1 LKRRFLD
8 IALSVSLIVSV
19 AAFFFLADKAFGDEL
34 EDLIKERTTTM
45 YLEGQ
50 KLGDLI
56 LGARARLDFL
66 FVDDSLLRAAR
77 TSGMTPDWLKWHLGH
92 FGDPQI
98 RGKDLFVLRYEAY
111 KPWDFDP
118 FKIVVNG
125 KNLTEED
132 ILTKL
137 IRISTGSLSPN
148 TVDSLAFAVPKA
160 KDGVYNITYE
170 SDRIEIDVKKIKREN

>member
-1 LKRRFLD
+1 VRRCLLNVVFSILLF
-8 IALSVSLIVSV
+8 AFT
-19 AAFFFLADKAFGDEL
+19 AAFFFSANQAFGDEL

-45 YLEGQ
+45 YLEAQ
-50 KLGDLI
+50 RLEDLV

-66 FVDDSLLRAAR
+66 YVDDALLRAAR

-125 KNLTEED
+125 KNLTKED

-137 IRISTGSLSPN
+137 IRISVGSLSPN
-148 TVDSLAFAVPKA
+148 TVDSLAFAVSKA
-160 KDGVYNITYE
+160 MDGVYNIAYE
-170 SDRIEIDVKKIKREN
+170 SDQIQIDLKKIKGRN

>member
-1 LKRRFLD
+1 
-8 IALSVSLIVSV
+8 VSLIVSV
-19 AAFFFLADKAFGDEL
+19 AAFFFLAVKAFGDEL
-34 EDLIKERTTTM
+34 EDLIKERTATM

-170 SDRIEIDVKKIKREN
+170 SDRIEIDVKKIKMEN